1 MSQLILGSSIK
12 MELASKVDY
21 ISLIFGIE
29 NVYLPLF
36 SMGWYLLFGTLE
48 QVDS

>member
-29 NVYLPLF
+29 NVYLPLDLNT
-36 SMGWYLLFGTLE
+36 YL
-48 QVDS
+48 SP

>member
-29 NVYLPLF
+29 NVYLPLVIF
-36 SMGWYLLFGTLE
+36 QTCFRSR
-48 QVDS
+48 